1 MSSPAPLAGQ
11 VALVTGA
18 SRGIGRAIAL
28 ELAAAGAQVVVNY
41 ASSPDAAEAVV
52 AEITAAGGE
61 AWSHRADVADEEQV
75 EAMVKAVLARGG
87 RLDVLV
93 NNAVFRSEGDL
104 LDMTVENWKRNIAV
118 NCDGPFFTCRA
129 AVPHMIEREWGRII
143 NFSGHAP
150 FIGHYPAKG
159 LVKLGIVGFTRGV
172 ATELGKHN
180 ITANCIA
187 PGHIEVERDAFQDPT
202 KSVLPG
208 QAIQKPGTPDTIANM
223 MILFAAES
231 SFYITGQCYAA
242 NGGSYYL

>member
-1 MSSPAPLAGQ
+1 METGLEGRT
-11 VALVTGA
+11 VVITGA
-18 SRGIGRAIAL
+18 GRNIGKRGAEVFAEHGCNLAICTSSNMDGLAETASECEKRGAKVLTMQVDVSDEDQVNDFMAKTHKEFGRI
-28 ELAAAGAQVVVNY
+28 
-41 ASSPDAAEAVV
+41 
-52 AEITAAGGE
+52 
-61 AWSHRADVADEEQV
+61 
-75 EAMVKAVLARGG
+75 
-87 RLDVLV
+87 DVLV